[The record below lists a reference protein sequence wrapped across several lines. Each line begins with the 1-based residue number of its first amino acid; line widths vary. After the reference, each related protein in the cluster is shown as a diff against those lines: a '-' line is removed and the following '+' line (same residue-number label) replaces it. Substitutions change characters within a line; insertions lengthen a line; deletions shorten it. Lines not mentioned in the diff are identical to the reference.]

1 MASVLIIFFMLTTAQ
16 IQCVISKAETTE
28 IKNGKKKKMQQ
39 KYATGE
45 RWSRTYF
52 SLFLWLS
59 ITKSLGHYINI

>member
-16 IQCVISKAETTE
+16 IQCVISKAQTTE
-28 IKNGKKKKMQQ
+28 IKNGKKKMQQ